1 MVCSVTIQ
9 YWTSGG
15 QGMMLQESE
24 TTADEQFLKVMSVRN
39 RKTSN
44 KPDTGPERRIWLCS
58 WSIYCLIR
66 RSGPSGRV
74 SWSWVMDSEV
84 WVLGL
89 LVCLLFM
96 FCFCFSSSIL
106 KSTDYL
112 FFWNFLVF
120 SFWIYGLWFVDL
132 QPHGIK
138 LVFSLICCLFLPMY
152 LGYFPCKVWEWDA
165 VKKHFLRRGN
175 REERLPNY
183 TRTELRIRDNWCYKV
198 RAYCNN
204 ILEENRTKWSKRTC
218 LCFESLTKKP
228 GEVFLKTSKE
238 IGRKLPKRV
247 QAVLINK
254 VHHTKYW
261 LLFMLGLYKL
271 SLPHVLCLYKEKK
284 WLL

>member
-15 QGMMLQESE
+15 QGKMLQESE

-66 RSGPSGRV
+66 RSGPRGRV

-198 RAYCNN
+198 IRHVATVYWKRTEQNEVKGLVCALNHLPRSLEKYFWRLLKK
-204 ILEENRTKWSKRTC
+204 LEESC
-218 LCFESLTKKP
+218 LREF
-228 GEVFLKTSKE
+228 
-238 IGRKLPKRV
+238 R
-247 QAVLINK
+247 
-254 VHHTKYW
+254 
-261 LLFMLGLYKL
+261 LF
-271 SLPHVLCLYKEKK
+271 
-284 WLL
+284 